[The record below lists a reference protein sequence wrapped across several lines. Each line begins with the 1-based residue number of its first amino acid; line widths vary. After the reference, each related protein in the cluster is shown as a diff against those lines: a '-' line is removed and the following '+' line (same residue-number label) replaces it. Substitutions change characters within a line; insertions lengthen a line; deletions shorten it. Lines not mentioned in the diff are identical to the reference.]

1 MSKEF
6 KVSPETEA
14 LSARL
19 VPLMRVNDKG
29 VIDDTADKIF
39 DTIAREDGKDPDE
52 YRRMDDYRSGF
63 LAATVHAGG
72 VVTKSFMEENKDI
85 NTVSGSFEL
94 GRATLE
100 FAIERHQR
108 VPNRVLDKESG
119 HFKVEGEK
127 DLYGD
132 TAVKF
137 KMRGAQNS
145 KGELKAVRE
154 HLHDNFRSAFGS

>member
-1 MSKEF
+1 MAKDF
-6 KVSPETEA
+6 KVNKETET

-19 VPLMRVNDKG
+19 VPLMKVNEKG
-29 VIDDTADKIF
+29 VIDDAGIF
-39 DTIAREDGKDPDE
+39 DIIAREDGENPDE
-52 YRRMDDYRSGF
+52 FRRMDDYRSRF
-63 LAATVHAGG
+63 PAATLHAGG
-72 VVTKSFMEENKDI
+72 VVTKSFMEEHKDI

-108 VPNRVLDKESG
+108 VPNRVLDSETG
-119 HFKVEGEK
+119 HFKVDGER

-132 TAVKF
+132 GVVKF
-137 KMRGAQNS
+137 KMRGASNS

-154 HLHDNFRSAFGS
+154 HLHENFRSAFGS